1 MNLRY
6 EQLSERSGVIV
17 DDQDRACILYHVN
30 MAEFPD
36 CEDQVSIR
44 PINVGE
50 RPTFLNRE
58 AAESWIEKLGD
69 EGHFPLVHPDN
80 IVTKE
85 KPAAF
90 RYRDKAAELLT
101 PEYQL
106 YLAKQLESK
115 TKASKPTFAEA
126 QELTGYLPHEESPQ

>member
-1 MNLRY
+1 MKLRY
-6 EQLSERSGVIV
+6 EQLSEKSGIIV
-17 DDQDRACILYHVN
+17 DELDRTYIFIHEGDNRVT
-30 MAEFPD
+30 
-36 CEDQVSIR
+36 VR

-50 RPTFLNRE
+50 RPTFLNKE
-58 AAESWIEKLGD
+58 AANRWMNNGLEIT
-69 EGHFPLVHPDN
+69 HPDN
-80 IVTKE
+80 IRTKE

-90 RYRDKAAELLT
+90 RYLDKAAELLT

-115 TKASKPTFAEA
+115 TKASKPTFAET